1 MMDEVLKQ
9 FTTKELLA
17 LEAGNLAEIPTE
29 KLQLL
34 QGAMPAPAP
43 AAPDAPAESQML
55 RTYVQGLTA
64 GFGEEAEARLRSAVT
79 GRPVP
84 EIEQE
89 IRGQLQAFRQQSPVK
104 ALGAEA
110 AGAATLGLAAA
121 PFTGGTSL
129 AATAPSVARVVGL
142 SAAQGG
148 LSGFG
153 TAEGGFFDRIPGT
166 VQGATVGAVAGP
178 VGEIAMRGLGVPFN
192 AVVDVARR
200 QFGGRGAKAV
210 EREVQ
215 RLVNESGLT
224 PDEIVERIARGEIM
238 AENTTLQQSVRA
250 LYTGGGEA
258 SSQIARTL
266 GPRPDALRQQAMAQM
281 QRSMTPGTG
290 GNVLRQVRM
299 DEDAIRTAERA
310 MYGQAFGQG
319 GVVTQPLLQN
329 FSAAMQRAPKAA
341 ADITEYY
348 RAQSGKTPF
357 FNIAKDGNIEFSRT
371 PTLEDMEIVRRGLQE
386 QVNVAYQG
394 GRGATGEALKD
405 LERALRSEIDAASPA
420 VGQARTTAAQTRSNR
435 EAFEDGRKIF
445 GKSADEVDII
455 VSQMSP
461 QQIQSLRAGAMDA
474 IRNRMTTGSRKSLMG
489 TMADES
495 SKEGRILRS
504 IFPQD
509 QLPDLLQ
516 SVQVAA
522 QSQQARNRIMQGSDT
537 AASLQQA
544 RRIGMDT
551 SIIEDATQI
560 GQNPFALLRIAKRFV
575 DRANPGLT
583 DAQRLQV
590 ARILTSTDPDLVR
603 RALTDDSAMAMLQQQ
618 LQTLGNQAA
627 TATRGAV
634 SGIAGSRFSNP
645 QQTGQ

>member
-9 FTTKELLA
+9 FTTEELLA
-17 LEAGNLAEIPTE
+17 LEAGNLTAIPTE

-34 QGAMPAPAP
+34 QGAMPAPTPAAP
-43 AAPDAPAESQML
+43 AAPAEPQRL
-55 RTYVQGLTA
+55 RSFVQGLTA

-84 EIEQE
+84 EIERE
-89 IRGQLQAFRQQSPVK
+89 IRGQLQAFRQQNPVQ
-104 ALGAEA
+104 ALGTEA

-121 PFTGGTSL
+121 PFTSGTSL
-129 AATAPSVARVVGL
+129 GLTVPSVARVTGL
-142 SAAQGG
+142 AAAQGG
-148 LSGFG
+148 LTGFG
-153 TAEGGFFDRIPGT
+153 TAEGGFFDRIPGA
-166 VQGATVGAVAGP
+166 VQGATVSAVAGP
-178 VGEIAMRGLGVPFN
+178 AAEVAVRGLGVPFN

-215 RLVNESGLT
+215 RLVDESGLT
-224 PDEIVERIARGEIM
+224 PDEIVDRIARGEIM
-238 AENTTLQQSVRA
+238 AENATLQQAVRA

-266 GPRPDALRQQAMAQM
+266 GPRPSQLRQQAVSQM
-281 QRSMTPGTG
+281 QRGLAPNAA
-290 GNVLRQVRM
+290 GNVLQQVRM
-299 DEDAIRTAERA
+299 DEDAIRLAERA
-310 MYGQAFGQG
+310 MYGQAFGRG

-329 FSAAMQRAPKAA
+329 FSAAMQRAPRAA

-348 RAQSGKTPF
+348 RAQSGKAPF
-357 FNIAKDGNIEFSRT
+357 FSVAQDGNIQFSRT

-405 LERALRSEIDAASPA
+405 LERALRAEIDAASPA

-445 GKSADEVDII
+445 GKSADEVDIM
-455 VSQMSP
+455 VAKMTP

-489 TMADES
+489 TMADET

-522 QSQQARNRIMQGSDT
+522 QSQQARNRIMGGSDT
-537 AASLQQA
+537 AASVQQA
-544 RRIGMDT
+544 RRIGMNI
-551 SIIEDATQI
+551 SAEESVEALR
-560 GQNPFALLRIAKRFV
+560 GNPFALLRITNKLV
-575 DRANPGLT
+575 GQNTQGLN

-603 RALTDDSAMAMLQQQ
+603 RALSDDSAMAMLQQR
-618 LQTLGNQAA
+618 LQTIGNQAA

-634 SGIAGSRFSNP
+634 SGISGSRFSNP